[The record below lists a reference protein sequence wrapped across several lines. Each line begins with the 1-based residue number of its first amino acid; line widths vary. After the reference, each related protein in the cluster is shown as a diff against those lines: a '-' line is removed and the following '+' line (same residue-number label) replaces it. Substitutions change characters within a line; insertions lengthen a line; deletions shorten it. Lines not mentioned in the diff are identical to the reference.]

1 MLNQT
6 SSEAHKFKLTA
17 LFLNRESDKV
27 FFGRC
32 ARRCSYTCASRGS
45 VPTYD
50 VPKRC
55 HQLLIYI
62 RTSTCVRARRWIFGK
77 AMDSKEQD
85 EAGRV

>member
-32 ARRCSYTCASRGS
+32 AGQCNYTCASNCVLAADLYPRMMCPGAG
-45 VPTYD
+45 
-50 VPKRC
+50 C
-55 HQLLIYI
+55 HQLLIHTHKHMHACAQVDL
-62 RTSTCVRARRWIFGK
+62 RQGHG
-77 AMDSKEQD
+77 Q
-85 EAGRV
+85 

>member
-27 FFGRC
+27 FFGRR
-32 ARRCSYTCASRGS
+32 ARRCNYTCASRGS
-45 VPTYD
+45 AP
-50 VPKRC
+50 
-55 HQLLIYI
+55 QLLLYI
-62 RTSTCVRARRWIFGK
+62 HTSTCMRARRWIFGK

>member
-32 ARRCSYTCASRGS
+32 AGRCNYTCTSRGS
-45 VPTYD
+45 VPYD
-50 VPKRC
+50 VHKRC
-55 HQLLIYI
+55 HQLLYM
-62 RTSTCVRARRWIFGK
+62 RTSTCMRARRWIFGK